1 MANLQDIARHLGVS
15 VSTVSRALNGSCEI
29 SAEMR
34 EKVQT
39 TAEEMGYSLQGRGG
53 RATPDWNCAGII
65 VPEVQSEYYARI
77 IHVAKERLAEKG
89 YSIIIKL
96 TDFLPEKMVES
107 INAMSRI
114 RVKCLLMV
122 IDTEEVISDQ
132 IVRALQRSNLP
143 VMLITSKYY
152 PLLEFDCIHLDEY
165 SGIVRGI
172 EHLCRRGYQRIGCIS
187 DRVSVNRVTIF
198 KQALKRLDIKLDPQL
213 ICVGSERAESGG
225 YLRMKE
231 MLSMRVRPDAV
242 FCCYDLM
249 AIGAI
254 SALRES
260 GLRVPDDMAIMGFD
274 DLTVSR
280 YIEGGLT
287 TIANPCEDMIAI
299 AVNVLTKRAKN
310 QNASQQQIALR
321 PALIVRS
328 TT

>member
-1 MANLQDIARHLGVS
+1 MANLKDIARHLGVS

-132 IVRALQRSNLP
+132 IVRALQRSDLP

-165 SGIVRGI
+165 SGIVRGV
-172 EHLCRRGYQRIGCIS
+172 EHLCRRGYRRIGCIS
-187 DRVSVNRVTIF
+187 DRVSVNRVNHF
-198 KQALKRLDIKLDPQL
+198 QAGAQAPGYQAGPATDLRGQPSARSPAA
-213 ICVGSERAESGG
+213 ICA
-225 YLRMKE
+225 
-231 MLSMRVRPDAV
+231 
-242 FCCYDLM
+242 
-249 AIGAI
+249 
-254 SALRES
+254 
-260 GLRVPDDMAIMGFD
+260 
-274 DLTVSR
+274 
-280 YIEGGLT
+280 
-287 TIANPCEDMIAI
+287 
-299 AVNVLTKRAKN
+299 
-310 QNASQQQIALR
+310 
-321 PALIVRS
+321 
-328 TT
+328 